1 MADSLKYTTLKNERI
16 IYGGGGIIPDVFVPI
31 DTTEYSDY
39 YGKLNTKGVF
49 IQYTLGYIDKNRD
62 SLKAKYKDVNEF
74 DAGFKVSD
82 EMIQDLISQGEK
94 AGVKYNEEQ
103 YKISKNV
110 IDYILKSLVARDVF
124 DQEAFTIIYNKR
136 NDLLKEGLRVIND
149 DKLYNSLLKS
159 TE

>member
-1 MADSLKYTTLKNERI
+1 
-16 IYGGGGIIPDVFVPI
+16 
-31 DTTEYSDY
+31 
-39 YGKLNTKGVF
+39 
-49 IQYTLGYIDKNRD
+49 
-62 SLKAKYKDVNEF
+62 
-74 DAGFKVSD
+74 
-82 EMIQDLISQGEK
+82 MIQDLISQGEK

-110 IDYILKSLVARDVF
+110 INYILKSLVARDVF